1 MIKRLGIF
9 GGAFDPVHKGHT
21 QSLKYIS
28 DLKVIDEIQVI
39 PNYASPHNKDIQ
51 TEEKHR
57 LKMLEI
63 AFKDIK
69 NIKLNDIELKNKT
82 KSYTYETLKCFK
94 KIYPEEHLSLIMGL
108 DSLNSFTN
116 WKNWEKILSLCSLLV
131 LERKLSDSLGLNKEL
146 ESKIS
151 TNYDDFFS
159 GHGKILILKNDLINI
174 SSTDVRHKIKNNE
187 NLTNM
192 VDDQV
197 LEYISKKSLYKI

>member
-21 QSLKYIS
+21 QSVKYIS
-28 DLKVIDEIQVI
+28 DLKIIDEIQVI

-51 TEEKHR
+51 TDEKHR

-63 AFKDIK
+63 AFKELK
-69 NIKLNDIELKNKT
+69 NIKLNNIELKNKT
-82 KSYTYETLKCFK
+82 KSYTFETIKRLKD
-94 KIYPEEHLSLIMGL
+94 IYPGKHLSLIIGL
-108 DSLNSFTN
+108 DSLYSFTT
-116 WKNWEKILSLCSLLV
+116 WKNWENILSFCSLLV
-131 LERKLSDSLGLNKEL
+131 LERKLNESLRLNSEL

-151 TNYDDFFS
+151 PSYEDFFS

-174 SSTDVRHKIKNNE
+174 SSTDVRLKLKKNE
-187 NLTNM
+187 DLSGM

-197 LEYISKKSLYKI
+197 LEYISNKSLYKI

>member
-28 DLKVIDEIQVI
+28 DLKIIDEIQVI

-51 TEEKHR
+51 TDEKHR

-63 AFKDIK
+63 AFKEIK

-82 KSYTYETLKCFK
+82 KSYTCETLKHLK
-94 KIYPEEHLSLIMGL
+94 EIYPEQHLSLIIGL
-108 DSLNSFTN
+108 DSLNSFTT
-116 WKNWEKILSLCSLLV
+116 WKNWENILSLCSLLV
-131 LERKLSDSLGLNKEL
+131 LERKLNDSLELNNVL

-159 GHGKILILKNDLINI
+159 GHGKILILKNDFINI

-187 NLTNM
+187 NLTHM

-197 LEYISKKSLYKI
+197 LAYISKKSLYKS

>member
-28 DLKVIDEIQVI
+28 DLKIIDEIEVI
-39 PNYASPHNKDIQ
+39 PNYLSPHNKDIKID
-51 TEEKHR
+51 EKHR

-63 AFKDIK
+63 ALKQLE
-69 NIKLNDIELKNKT
+69 NIKLNEFELNNKT
-82 KSYTYETLKCFK
+82 KSYTFETLKYLK
-94 KIYPEEHLSLIMGL
+94 DVHPEKHLSLIIGL
-108 DSLNSFTN
+108 DSLYSFTT
-116 WKNWEKILSLCSLLV
+116 WKNWENILSLCSLLV
-131 LERKLSDSLGLNKEL
+131 LERKLNDSFELNKEL

-151 TNYDDFFS
+151 SNFDDFFS

-174 SSTDVRHKIKNNE
+174 SSTEVRLKLMNNK
-187 NLTNM
+187 NLTGL
-192 VDDQV
+192 VDDEV

>member
-28 DLKVIDEIQVI
+28 DLKIIDEIQVI

-51 TEEKHR
+51 TNEKHR

-63 AFKDIK
+63 AFKEIK

-82 KSYTYETLKCFK
+82 KSYTYETLKSLK
-94 KIYPEEHLSLIMGL
+94 DIHPEKHLSLIIGL
-108 DSLNSFTN
+108 DSLHSFTT
-116 WKNWEKILSLCSLLV
+116 WKNWENILSLCSLLV
-131 LERKLSDSLGLNKEL
+131 LERKLNDSLGLNKEL
-146 ESKIS
+146 KSKIS

-187 NLTNM
+187 NLTDL

>member
-28 DLKVIDEIQVI
+28 DLKIFDEIQVI

-51 TEEKHR
+51 TDEKHR

-63 AFKDIK
+63 AFKEIK

-82 KSYTYETLKCFK
+82 KSYTYETLKYLK
-94 KIYPEEHLSLIMGL
+94 EIHPEKHLSLIIGL
-108 DSLNSFTN
+108 DSLYSFTT
-116 WKNWEKILSLCSLLV
+116 WKNWENILSLCSLLV
-131 LERKLSDSLGLNKEL
+131 LERKLHDSLGLNKEL

-151 TNYDDFFS
+151 PDYDDFFS
-159 GHGKILILKNDLINI
+159 GNGKILILKNDLINI
-174 SSTDVRHKIKNNE
+174 SSTDVRLKIKNNE
-187 NLTNM
+187 NLTDM

-197 LEYISKKSLYKI
+197 LKYILNKSLYKI

>member
-28 DLKVIDEIQVI
+28 DLKIIDEIQVI
-39 PNYASPHNKDIQ
+39 PNYASPHNKEIQ
-51 TEEKHR
+51 TDEKHR

-63 AFKDIK
+63 AFKELK

-82 KSYTYETLKCFK
+82 KSYTYKTLKYLK
-94 KIYPEEHLSLIMGL
+94 DIYPEQHLSLIIGL
-108 DSLNSFTN
+108 DSLLSFTT
-116 WKNWEKILSLCSLLV
+116 WKNWENILSLCSLLV
-131 LERKLSDSLGLNKEL
+131 LERKLNDSLGLNKEL

-151 TNYDDFFS
+151 NNYDDFFS

-187 NLTNM
+187 NLTDL

>member
-21 QSLKYIS
+21 QSLKYIN
-28 DLKVIDEIQVI
+28 DLKIIDEIQVI

-63 AFKDIK
+63 AFKEIK

-82 KSYTYETLKCFK
+82 KSYTYETLESLKD
-94 KIYPEEHLSLIMGL
+94 IYPEQHLSLIIGL
-108 DSLNSFTN
+108 DSLYNFTA
-116 WKNWEKILSLCSLLV
+116 WKNWENILSLCSLLV
-131 LERKLSDSLGLNKEL
+131 LERKLNDTLRLNKEL

-151 TNYDDFFS
+151 SDYDDFFS
-159 GHGKILILKNDLINI
+159 GHGKIFILKNDLINI
-174 SSTDVRHKIKNNE
+174 SSTDVRLKIKNNK
-187 NLTNM
+187 NLTDM

-197 LEYISKKSLYKI
+197 LEYISNKSLYKI

>member
-28 DLKVIDEIQVI
+28 DLNIIDEIQVV

-51 TEEKHR
+51 TNEKHR

-63 AFKDIK
+63 AFKEIK

-82 KSYTYETLKCFK
+82 KSYTYETLKSLKDIHPK
-94 KIYPEEHLSLIMGL
+94 KHLSLIIGL
-108 DSLNSFTN
+108 DSLYSFTT
-116 WKNWEKILSLCSLLV
+116 WKNWENILSLCSLLV
-131 LERKLSDSLGLNKEL
+131 LERKLDVSLGLNKEL

-151 TNYDDFFS
+151 PDFEDFFS
-159 GHGKILILKNDLINI
+159 SHGKILILKNDLINI
-174 SSTDVRHKIKNNE
+174 SSSEVRLKLKNNE
-187 NLTNM
+187 DLTNI

-197 LEYISKKSLYKI
+197 LEYISIKSLYKI

>member
-28 DLKVIDEIQVI
+28 DLKIIDEIQVI

-51 TEEKHR
+51 TNEKHR

-63 AFKDIK
+63 AFKEIK
-69 NIKLNDIELKNKT
+69 NIKLNNIELKNKT
-82 KSYTYETLKCFK
+82 KSYTYETLKSLK
-94 KIYPEEHLSLIMGL
+94 DIHPEKHLSLIIGL
-108 DSLNSFTN
+108 DSLYSFTT
-116 WKNWEKILSLCSLLV
+116 WKNWENILSLCSLLV
-131 LERKLSDSLGLNKEL
+131 LERKLNVSLGLNKEL

-151 TNYDDFFS
+151 PDFDDFFS

-174 SSTDVRHKIKNNE
+174 SSSDVRLKLKNDE
-187 NLTNM
+187 DLTNM
-192 VDDQV
+192 VDGQV
-197 LEYISKKSLYKI
+197 LEYISIKSLYKI

>member
-9 GGAFDPVHKGHT
+9 GGAFDPVHKGHS

-28 DLKVIDEIQVI
+28 DLKILDEIQVI
-39 PNYASPHNKDIQ
+39 PNYASPHNKNIQ
-51 TEEKHR
+51 TDEKHR

-63 AFKDIK
+63 AFKEIK

-82 KSYTYETLKCFK
+82 KSYTCETLKHLK
-94 KIYPEEHLSLIMGL
+94 EIYPEQHLSLIIGL
-108 DSLNSFTN
+108 DSLNSFTT
-116 WKNWEKILSLCSLLV
+116 WKNWENILSLCSLLV
-131 LERKLSDSLGLNKEL
+131 LERKLNDSLELNKEL
-146 ESKIS
+146 KSKIS

-159 GHGKILILKNDLINI
+159 GHGKILILKNDLISI
-174 SSTDVRHKIKNNE
+174 SSTDVRNKIKNNE
-187 NLTNM
+187 NLTDM

>member
-21 QSLKYIS
+21 RSLKYIS
-28 DLKVIDEIQVI
+28 DLKIIDEIQVI

-51 TEEKHR
+51 TDEKDR

-63 AFKDIK
+63 AFKEIK
-69 NIKLNDIELKNKT
+69 NIELNDIELKNKT
-82 KSYTYETLKCFK
+82 KSYTYETLKYFK
-94 KIYPEEHLSLIMGL
+94 EFYPEQHLSLIMGL

-131 LERKLSDSLGLNKEL
+131 LERKLNDGLGLNKEL

-151 TNYDDFFS
+151 PDYDDFFS

-174 SSTDVRHKIKNNE
+174 SSTDVRLKIKNNE
-187 NLTNM
+187 NLKDM

-197 LEYISKKSLYKI
+197 LEYISNKSLYKI